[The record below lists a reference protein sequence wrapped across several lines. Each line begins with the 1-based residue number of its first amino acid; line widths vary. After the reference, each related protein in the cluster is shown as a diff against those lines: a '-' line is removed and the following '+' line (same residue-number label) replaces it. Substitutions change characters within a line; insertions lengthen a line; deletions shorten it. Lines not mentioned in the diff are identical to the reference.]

1 MTYSIAARDERT
13 GRFGV
18 AVQSHWFA
26 AGALVPWAQPGVG
39 AVATQATV
47 EVGYGPRGL
56 ELMAAGKD
64 AGSSLE
70 ALLAQDDD
78 ADVRQVA
85 MVDARG
91 HVATHTGDDCI
102 KMAGHRRGPG
112 YSVQANMM
120 LRDSVPRVMA
130 EAYESSDGDL
140 ADRLLGALDAAEAA
154 SGDIRGRQAAGL
166 LVVAAEPSDEP
177 WNDVVVHLR
186 VDDHPE
192 PLVELRRLFTRRSAY
207 ERMEE
212 AERLELAGDPE
223 GALHAQEVALAA
235 YPDDPEFAFW
245 TAISRARAGRVQD
258 AVSTIGVAYGASDGW
273 PELLRRLSADRQ
285 VELED
290 DVVAALLSA
299 DP

>member
-26 AGALVPWAQPGVG
+26 AGALVPWARPGVG

-78 ADVRQVA
+78 AEVRQVA

-91 HVATHTGDDCI
+91 HAATHTGDDCI
-102 KMAGHRRGPG
+102 QMAGHRRGPG

-120 LRDSVPRVMA
+120 LRDTVPRAMA
-130 EAYESSDGDL
+130 EAFESSEGDL
-140 ADRLLGALDAAEAA
+140 AERLIRALDAAEAEA
-154 SGDIRGRQAAGL
+154 GDIRGRQAAGI

-177 WNDVVVHLR
+177 WNDVLVHLR

-192 PLVELRRLFTRRSAY
+192 PLVELRRLLTRKAAY
-207 ERMEE
+207 EHLEE
-212 AERLELAGDPE
+212 AERLELADDLP
-223 GALHAQEVALAA
+223 AALASQEAALSA

-245 TAISRARAGRVQD
+245 AAISRARAGRVD
-258 AVSTIGVAYGASDGW
+258 EAVRTIEVAYSAHHGW
-273 PELLRRLSADRQ
+273 PELLRRLTGDGQ
-285 VELED
+285 LDLDD
-290 DVVAALLSA
+290 DVVAALLSVE
-299 DP
+299 P